1 MKSFVHHED
10 YLLLSRGDPNDG
22 RVGDYN
28 LDTWFVCRVSYEKII
43 HGKNLPYF
51 SSARTSFQLYILMP
65 WGDLLSVAIFQ
76 MERFL
81 ANCKSFLSVK
91 SVIY

>member
-1 MKSFVHHED
+1 MKSFGHHKD

-51 SSARTSFQLYILMP
+51 SWARTSVLLYILRP
-65 WGDLLSVAIFQ
+65 
-76 MERFL
+76 
-81 ANCKSFLSVK
+81 
-91 SVIY
+91 

>member
-1 MKSFVHHED
+1 MKSFGHHKD

-22 RVGDYN
+22 RVGDYD
-28 LDTWFVCRVSYEKII
+28 LDTWSVCPVSYEKII
-43 HGKNLPYF
+43 RGKNLPYF
-51 SSARTSFQLYILMP
+51 SSTGTSVQLYILRP
-65 WGDLLSVAIFQ
+65 WGDLVSVAIFQ